1 MREPSFSNIIAYPF
15 GLDSKRYTDI
25 LMNNNLNHKKEKP
38 VSTGEVNHELLPK
51 ITRDEID
58 LEIDERRDEE
68 IAGDKP
74 PHHG

>member
-1 MREPSFSNIIAYPF
+1 MSKSANDKKDKLIIA
-15 GLDSKRYTDI
+15 
-25 LMNNNLNHKKEKP
+25 
-38 VSTGEVNHELLPK
+38 GEVNHELLPK

-58 LEIDERRDEE
+58 LEVDERRDEE

>member
-1 MREPSFSNIIAYPF
+1 MSESV
-15 GLDSKRYTDI
+15 
-25 LMNNNLNHKKEKP
+25 NHKKDKP
-38 VSTGEVNHELLPK
+38 IVVGEVNHELLPK
-51 ITRDEID
+51 ITSDEID